1 MAAQLSLS
9 FLFYKIM
16 KMKEIT
22 NKTQA
27 DLTKLLNEKR
37 EALRVFRFGAAG
49 AKTKNVKEGSA
60 IRKDIARIMTAM
72 NTKGV

>member
-1 MAAQLSLS
+1 
-9 FLFYKIM
+9 
-16 KMKEIT
+16 MKEIT

-27 DLTKLLNEKR
+27 DLKKLLNEKR

-49 AKTKNVKEGSA
+49 AKTKNVKEGSV

-72 NTKGV
+72 TVLNAKGR